1 MRTPYLFKTD
11 CGCIVREDSLV
22 FCQLHGA
29 APDLL
34 EACKVAR
41 KLISVACG
49 EEAPFVKIGL
59 EHIDKAIAKAER
71 GEGK

>member
-11 CGCIVREDSLV
+11 CGCIVRGDALIY
-22 FCQLHGA
+22 CQTHGA

-34 EACKVAR
+34 EACKKLLVALENMPGKFNYPAILEDNLR
-41 KLISVACG
+41 VAIS
-49 EEAPFVKIGL
+49 
-59 EHIDKAIAKAER
+59 KAER